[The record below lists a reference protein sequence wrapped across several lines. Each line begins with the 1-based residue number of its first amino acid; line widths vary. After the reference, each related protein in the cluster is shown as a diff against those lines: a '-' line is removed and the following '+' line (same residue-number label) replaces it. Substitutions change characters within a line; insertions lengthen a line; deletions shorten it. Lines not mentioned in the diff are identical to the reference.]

1 MKHQEILDQV
11 VTMLDKI
18 TKQDGVEFMTNIL
31 GEMSEERLLNILSDL
46 KASPLGKEDVWV
58 ERKDLVEGKEYWM
71 GRVGGVK
78 GIFRGRSEAS
88 IYFESKDKGNYG
100 FSHIEGMEGLIPFD
114 LEGQGFIEVEVP

>member
-46 KASPLGKEDVWV
+46 KANPL
-58 ERKDLVEGKEYWM
+58 
-71 GRVGGVK
+71 
-78 GIFRGRSEAS
+78 SE
-88 IYFESKDKGNYG
+88 
-100 FSHIEGMEGLIPFD
+100 
-114 LEGQGFIEVEVP
+114 EVEVPWHKQEDFLEIL